1 MENEE
6 KNFCV
11 CNLPFFILYVP
22 IFVLHFI
29 FWPSNSIPDAILNE
43 LDSYYNSYII
53 MDISTNCNNKSNN
66 ILGYFGG
73 VPEGRT
79 YTQKPQ
85 KYCSYNPLNYFV
97 GKCKENPWSN
107 YDVCDSYESG
117 DDKKYIYFDKN
128 KCVTI
133 NEIKSKY
140 YNYFNGIPLCSN
152 NDNKLNYYTLLK
164 NSTNTIDD
172 CLKQKNMKVCGILDD
187 LNQIVCL
194 HQNYSCPINDNL
206 YIHYTNKNIN
216 KKIISSFNISFDK
229 PCSHFYQNPKR
240 SNIFIA
246 HDFIHCNECNNT
258 LFEYIYY
265 ENATKFMKDNNLYSS
280 FQQFTSSK
288 FNDYDV
294 NLFSS
299 FYFGLNKTCIL
310 EDNFNENSFKNYSSQ
325 FSIFKGFHIIFTVF
339 YFILSFIMVI
349 YANMFQG
356 CKLIFALIHAI
367 IFFFLL
373 FLWLLV

>member
-1 MENEE
+1 
-6 KNFCV
+6 
-11 CNLPFFILYVP
+11 
-22 IFVLHFI
+22 
-29 FWPSNSIPDAILNE
+29 
-43 LDSYYNSYII
+43 
-53 MDISTNCNNKSNN
+53 
-66 ILGYFGG
+66 
-73 VPEGRT
+73 
-79 YTQKPQ
+79 
-85 KYCSYNPLNYFV
+85 
-97 GKCKENPWSN
+97 
-107 YDVCDSYESG
+107 
-117 DDKKYIYFDKN
+117 
-128 KCVTI
+128 
-133 NEIKSKY
+133 
-140 YNYFNGIPLCSN
+140 
-152 NDNKLNYYTLLK
+152 
-164 NSTNTIDD
+164 
-172 CLKQKNMKVCGILDD
+172 MKVCGILDD

-194 HQNYSCPINDNL
+194 HQNYSCPINDIIFNQNQTYSIKINETIINYDNIKINDNL

-310 EDNFNENSFKNYSSQ
+310 EYNFNENSFKNYSSQ

-367 IFFFLL
+367 IFFFSFVFMVISLIL
-373 FLWLLV
+373 ITLIYSPFDCKNDNIDFIKEYKKMKKKAKISFIISILYLILCFIKIIFELYFGIIECRENIKKQKKEKEKEKEKIKTNLINSEKDSELVINLK